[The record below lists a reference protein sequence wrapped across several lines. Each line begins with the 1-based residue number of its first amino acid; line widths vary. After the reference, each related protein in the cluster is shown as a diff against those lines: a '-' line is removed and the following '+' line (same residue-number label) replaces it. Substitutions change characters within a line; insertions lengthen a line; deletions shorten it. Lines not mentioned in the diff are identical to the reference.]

1 MNPEILSKTEGAVKV
16 CLSWFLAKNNLTH
29 RVATHMSQR
38 DPHKVEAEAIKF
50 LKYIRPR
57 LDNGSCPPDYI
68 INMDQTPVY
77 HAMNTRSTI
86 EHVGAWTV
94 NMRTSTGDSKRVTV
108 TATITASGKIV
119 PTMVVFK
126 GESSNDNSI
135 NQEIY

>member
-1 MNPEILSKTEGAVKV
+1 
-16 CLSWFLAKNNLTH
+16 
-29 RVATHMSQR
+29 
-38 DPHKVEAEAIKF
+38 
-50 LKYIRPR
+50 
-57 LDNGSCPPDYI
+57 
-68 INMDQTPVY
+68 
-77 HAMNTRSTI
+77 MNTRSTI